1 MLFMRDPLGDHQSK
15 ISYTFAECFSQLMI
29 VLYLCKIMFVKFAKS
44 VTTYKLIQRLIN

>member
-1 MLFMRDPLGDHQSK
+1 
-15 ISYTFAECFSQLMI
+15 MI